1 MDGNYRQTWC
11 DELIHR
17 MDQLIKVL
25 LLLSKNLGLSTMNN
39 HLQLVESLWHGWNM
53 YKYPMSLKVW
63 LLLEIPK
70 RCGHLTVSLS
80 QWWILI
86 QMMNCPQVSHLRQM
100 SGDAVDSWGSFR
112 QWNLLQPSTRFDRPH
127 QKFGKQWQTLVHSWT
142 NGPKVCKRRVQYND
156 KIFQSCLW
164 RRVAPHYC
172 ILGRLGI
179 PEPSAFGY
187 KSSWMVF
194 RSLLPWSCECAF

>member
-1 MDGNYRQTWC
+1 
-11 DELIHR
+11 
-17 MDQLIKVL
+17 
-25 LLLSKNLGLSTMNN
+25 
-39 HLQLVESLWHGWNM
+39 
-53 YKYPMSLKVW
+53 
-63 LLLEIPK
+63 
-70 RCGHLTVSLS
+70 
-80 QWWILI
+80 
-86 QMMNCPQVSHLRQM
+86 MNCPQVSHLRQM

-127 QKFGKQWQTLVHSWT
+127 QKSGKQWQTLVHSWT

-156 KIFQSCLW
+156 KIFQSWPW

-172 ILGRLGI
+172 ILGLLGI

-194 RSLLPWSCECAF
+194 QSLLPWSCECAFWNVFVAFHYTLIVQIDSKISLLDQGVCHVGCYLRFSMILWCPVFPKRHPQDTRSKLILVSPVL